1 MCWLLHPEVV
11 APGCAR
17 PPPHTPR
24 PLCPVCRHVTYT
36 RVWTHTG
43 DTPGQA
49 EQRELEAAQVLRWL
63 FPLRPRWRWSRAG
76 AARLEPLGRQA
87 ERPEP
92 RHKLPEDESAC
103 FESRVCV
110 QCDAGIRRRW
120 RPTEEKRR
128 LGEPGDPHP
137 SGAQGRVCP
146 QPLWAVSLR
155 RRTGAECV

>member
-49 EQRELEAAQVLRWL
+49 EQRELEAAQVLRWPFPRGPGGDGHGQERPGWSPSAARRRGRSPGTGCPKTNPPVLKAESVSSATLGSDVGGDQPRRSEGWGSRVTLIPAELRAASAPSLSGL
-63 FPLRPRWRWSRAG
+63 FP
-76 AARLEPLGRQA
+76 
-87 ERPEP
+87 
-92 RHKLPEDESAC
+92 
-103 FESRVCV
+103 
-110 QCDAGIRRRW
+110 
-120 RPTEEKRR
+120 
-128 LGEPGDPHP
+128 
-137 SGAQGRVCP
+137 
-146 QPLWAVSLR
+146 
-155 RRTGAECV
+155 